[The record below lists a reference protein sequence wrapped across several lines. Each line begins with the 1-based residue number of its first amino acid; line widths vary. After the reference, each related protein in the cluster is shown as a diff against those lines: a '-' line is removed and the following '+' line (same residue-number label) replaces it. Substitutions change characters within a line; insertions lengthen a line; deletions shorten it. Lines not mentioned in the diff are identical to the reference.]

1 MVIADLLLTID
12 DQDAIELHDIRVV
25 VAELVSGSV
34 AADNYILGHK
44 DLPGKPG
51 KKTLLHL
58 DPIRGK
64 AIYHKQDGTRQKI
77 SFCSGFVTVGDA
89 ADNTR

>member
-34 AADNYILGHK
+34 AADNYILGHRN
-44 DLPGKPG
+44 LL
-51 KKTLLHL
+51 KKNG
-58 DPIRGK
+58 RGPNL
-64 AIYHKQDGTRQKI
+64 AT
-77 SFCSGFVTVGDA
+77 
-89 ADNTR
+89 